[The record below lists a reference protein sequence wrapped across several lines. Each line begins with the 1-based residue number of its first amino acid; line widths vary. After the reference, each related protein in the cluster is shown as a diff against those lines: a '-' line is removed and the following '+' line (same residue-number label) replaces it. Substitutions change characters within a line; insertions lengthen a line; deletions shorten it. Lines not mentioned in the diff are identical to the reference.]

1 MREVTLNSPGDFT
14 EWRSAARA
22 LLAAGVPPHE
32 VLWRRAGESGSLF
45 ADTDALLPQRAVTLP
60 RELVTLADRVICH
73 RDDSVPSRLYRIV
86 WRALED
92 RRLLERRTDADVDW
106 LARMDKA
113 IRRDLHKMHAFVRFR
128 RLGDG
133 AAGEESFVAWFE
145 PEHRILRLAAPFF
158 RKRFYGMDWA
168 ILTPDGRA
176 IWHAEEL
183 RFGPG
188 GTRDEVPDRDIV
200 EDQWRTYYG
209 AIFNPARVKIAAMRA
224 EMPKKYWHNL
234 PEAQDIGPLLA
245 GAEERVE
252 RMRDTAVSLANPR
265 SDKWRARG
273 EPEPVSNAAAVGSL
287 DDLSKAL
294 RGCTRCPL
302 HCHATQA
309 VPGEGRADARI
320 MLVGEQ
326 PGDREDLEGRP
337 FVGPAGQ
344 LLDEALAE
352 AGLDRAMVYVTNA
365 VKHFKFEPRGK
376 RRLHQNPNT
385 GEIDICRWWLDQE
398 RTLVQPAI
406 IVSLGGSALRGLTGK
421 SSSISA
427 MRGTTHRLG
436 GGAQLVATVHP
447 SFLLRL
453 PDRERAAAERR
464 AFVADLAKAKAIA
477 QTIISPFGNPS
488 TPAA

>member
-1 MREVTLNSPGDFT
+1 MREITLNTPGDFT
-14 EWRSAARA
+14 EWRTAARA
-22 LLAAGVPPHE
+22 LLAASVPPHA
-32 VLWRRAGESGSLF
+32 VLWRHAGESGSLF
-45 ADTDALLPQRAVTLP
+45 ADTAVLQPQRTVTLP
-60 RELVTLADRVICH
+60 RELVTIADRVICH
-73 RDDSVPSRLYRIV
+73 RDASVPSRLYRVV

-92 RRLLERRTDADVDW
+92 RRLLERRTDPDVDW

-133 AAGEESFVAWFE
+133 QQGPESFVAWFE

-168 ILTPDGRA
+168 ILTPDARA
-176 IWHAEEL
+176 IWHGEEL
-183 RFGPG
+183 AFGPG
-188 GTRDEVPDRDIV
+188 GTRDEVPDSDVV

-234 PEAQDIGPLLA
+234 PEAQDIAPLLA
-245 GAEERVE
+245 GAEARVE
-252 RMRDTAVSLANPR
+252 RMRETAVSLANPR
-265 SDKWRARG
+265 SDKWRARPG
-273 EPEPVSNAAAVGSL
+273 EHAAVPDTEIGSL
-287 DDLSKAL
+287 ADLA
-294 RGCTRCPL
+294 RGLKDCTRCPL

-309 VPGEGRADARI
+309 VPGEGSSEARI

-352 AGLDRAMVYVTNA
+352 AGLDRATLYVTNA

-398 RTLVQPAI
+398 RALVRPDV

-421 SSSISA
+421 TASITS
-427 MRGTTHRLG
+427 MRGQAHALE
-436 GGAQLVATVHP
+436 GGARLVATVHP

-453 PDRERAAAERR
+453 PDRDRAAAERR
-464 AFVADLAKAKAIA
+464 AFVADLASAKALA
-477 QTIISPFGNPS
+477 EGLLTGTRNPG
-488 TPAA
+488 ADLA

>member
-1 MREVTLNSPGDFT
+1 MREITLNTPGDFT
-14 EWRSAARA
+14 EWRTSARA
-22 LLAAGVPPHE
+22 LLAASVPPQE
-32 VLWRRAGESGSLF
+32 VLWRHAGESGSLF
-45 ADTDALLPQRAVTLP
+45 ADTAALEPQRAVTLP
-60 RELVTLADRVICH
+60 RELVTIADRVICH
-73 RDDSVPSRLYRIV
+73 RDSSVPSRLYRIV
-86 WRALED
+86 WRAVEN
-92 RRLLERRTDADVDW
+92 RRLLERRTDPDVDW

-128 RLGDG
+128 RLGNGQQDP
-133 AAGEESFVAWFE
+133 ESYVAWFE
-145 PEHRILRLAAPFF
+145 PDHRILRLAAPFF

-176 IWHAEEL
+176 IWHKEEL
-183 RFGPG
+183 TFGPPG
-188 GTRDEVPDRDIV
+188 HRDEVPDRDIV

-234 PEAQDIGPLLA
+234 PEAQDIAPLLA
-245 GAEERVE
+245 GAEARVE
-252 RMRDTAVSLANPR
+252 RMRETAISLANPR
-265 SDKWRARG
+265 SDKWRAR
-273 EPEPVSNAAAVGSL
+273 PEPGPVAPRSAIGSL
-287 DDLSKAL
+287 VDLARTLKD
-294 RGCTRCPL
+294 CTRCPL

-309 VPGEGRADARI
+309 VPGEGSSEARI

-352 AGLDRAMVYVTNA
+352 AGLDRASLYVTNA

-398 RTLVQPAI
+398 RALVQPDL

-421 SSSISA
+421 SATIAS
-427 MRGTTHRLG
+427 MRGQVHALE

-453 PDRERAAAERR
+453 PDKDRAAAERR
-464 AFVADLAKAKAIA
+464 AFVADLARAKALA
-477 QTIISPFGNPS
+477 ESLFNDQRNPG
-488 TPAA
+488 TGTA

>member
-1 MREVTLNSPGDFT
+1 MREVTLHNPGDFT
-14 EWRSAARA
+14 EWRSAARP
-22 LLAAGVPPHE
+22 LLAAGVPPQE
-32 VLWRRAGESGSLF
+32 VLWRHAGESGSLF
-45 ADTDALLPQRAVTLP
+45 ADSANLDPKRTITLP
-60 RELVTLADRVICH
+60 RELVTIADRVICH
-73 RDDSVPSRLYRIV
+73 RDPAVPSRLYRVV
-86 WRALED
+86 WRALDD
-92 RRLLERRTDADVDW
+92 RRLLERRTDPDVDW
-106 LARMDKA
+106 LAKMDKA

-128 RLGDG
+128 RLGGSEADR
-133 AAGEESFVAWFE
+133 ESYVAWFE

-168 ILTPDGRA
+168 ILTPDARA
-176 IWHAEEL
+176 IWQSEEL
-183 RFGPG
+183 SFGPA

-234 PEAQDIGPLLA
+234 PEAQDIAPLLA
-245 GAEERVE
+245 GAAARVDK
-252 RMRDTAVSLANPR
+252 MRETAVSLANPR
-265 SDKWRARG
+265 SDKWRVRG
-273 EPEPVSNAAAVGSL
+273 VAQDAEPGDAIRSLEDISAAL
-287 DDLSKAL
+287 K
-294 RGCTRCPL
+294 GCTRCPL
-302 HCHATQA
+302 HCHATQP

-352 AGLDRAMVYVTNA
+352 AGLDRATLYVTNA

-398 RTLVQPAI
+398 RALVQPDI
-406 IVSLGGSALRGLTGK
+406 IVSLGGSALRGITGK
-421 SSSISA
+421 SPSISS
-427 MRGTTHRLG
+427 MRGKVHALE
-436 GGAQLVATVHP
+436 GGAQLIATVHP
-447 SFLLRL
+447 SYLLRL
-453 PDRERAAAERR
+453 PDQERAAIERR
-464 AFVADLAKAKAIA
+464 AFIADLARAKAMA
-477 QTIISPFGNPS
+477 ESLPNTHGNPN
-488 TPAA
+488 AGFA

>member
-1 MREVTLNSPGDFT
+1 MREIILNAPGDFT
-14 EWRSAARA
+14 EWRSAARS
-22 LLAAGVPPHE
+22 LLAAQVAPEE
-32 VLWRRAGESGSLF
+32 VLWRNAGESGSLF
-45 ADTDALLPQRAVTLP
+45 ADTAQLQPQRTVTLP
-60 RELVTLADRVICH
+60 RELVTIADRVICH
-73 RDDSVPSRLYRIV
+73 RDDNVPSRLYRIV
-86 WRALED
+86 WRALDD
-92 RRLLERRTDADVDW
+92 RRLLERRTDPDVDW
-106 LARMDKA
+106 LAKMDKA

-133 AAGEESFVAWFE
+133 LGGQESYVAWFE
-145 PEHRILRLAAPFF
+145 PEHRIVRLAAPFF

-168 ILTPDGRA
+168 ILTPDARA

-183 RFGPG
+183 RLGPG
-188 GTRDEVPDRDIV
+188 GRPDEVPDSDVV

-234 PEAQDIGPLLA
+234 PEAQDIAPL
-245 GAEERVE
+245 
-252 RMRDTAVSLANPR
+252 LANPR

-273 EPEPVSNAAAVGSL
+273 EMEDIMPDAAIGSL
-287 DDLSKAL
+287 DQLSRAVKA
-294 RGCTRCPL
+294 CTRCPL

-309 VPGEGRADARI
+309 VPGEGRPDARI

-326 PGDREDLEGRP
+326 PGDREDLQGRP

-344 LLDEALAE
+344 LLDEALDE
-352 AGLDRAMVYVTNA
+352 AGLDRDALYVTNA

-398 RTLVQPAI
+398 RALVQPDV

-421 SSSISA
+421 SHSIVS
-427 MRGTTHRLG
+427 MRGNVHSLD

-447 SFLLRL
+447 SYLLRL
-453 PDRERAAAERR
+453 PDKERAAAERR
-464 AFVADLAKAKAIA
+464 AFIADLAGAKAL
-477 QTIISPFGNPS
+477 SERLLRDVGNPNGRS
-488 TPAA
+488 A